1 MEAKK
6 LIEALGTDP
15 EVAELL
21 NKQDGGRVF
30 YRQRI
35 FNWRKKNVIPPYAI
49 LDYPKVWRKA
59 ARMLAAKEIQAD
71 GK

>member
-21 NKQDGGRVF
+21 NKQAGDRVF

-59 ARMLAAKEIQAD
+59 KKILKDMEN
-71 GK
+71 G